1 MTSQESRKML
11 QYRLGLL
18 YFLAELRC
26 KLDDTQA
33 SDQAKSDCMNA
44 LAELVPL
51 ELATTKLTNVIS

>member
-1 MTSQESRKML
+1 ML